1 MPLAVL
7 LLLPLLLLL
16 LLLLLLFE
24 VAAALVATTVAACLS
39 IVVHN
44 MCSRT
49 DAVRVILGA
58 SLWAQ
63 CIGPETTFLTLRG
76 PRNLLKLARGVP
88 MDYTRVLD
96 YLYVRIIQAN
106 ASAVRLA
113 LALDVLRRG
122 TKTQ

>member
-1 MPLAVL
+1 
-7 LLLPLLLLL
+7 
-16 LLLLLLFE
+16 
-24 VAAALVATTVAACLS
+24 
-39 IVVHN
+39 

-63 CIGPETTFLTLRG
+63 CIGPETTFVTLRG